1 MKFISN
7 TTPLLLLIV
16 IIIIHTIQIISTA
29 EVDNNNNNLD
39 PPQICS
45 NLAKVYDLIFTTP
58 TTNPAS
64 LQTLVSQLQFALAPI
79 PPNTYLCPPFQH
91 RARSNY
97 GYFLSDLNQLEESIV
112 QFAIATNEAVQSF
125 PHHGSPHDV
134 IIPALNLVQEASIHS
149 LATIPQLDEIWDVI
163 FKFEPDNRSQRLHKL
178 VELPWMPRTTDEIDR
193 IYSNL
198 ELSLASLLAD
208 EGMKCA
214 TINVGGCDESPQ
226 RGSIWSPLYVPYYH
240 LYSMSKLSLI
250 AKDLSKLYS
259 ESTSSLAWLNADIY
273 MEMEKKVTDN
283 KTVHV
288 VFVSAF
294 MTLDHSLGQHISGV
308 VAQLSL
314 RKDKFK
320 ITIVHITEG
329 GVKDSYK
336 FILNDQESL
345 FLNKD
350 QGYLSENREKLAGLK
365 PDVIIYPEI
374 GMDSHTYFLAF
385 ARIAPIQVATW
396 GFPASLWT
404 GEIDYFISAEGL
416 ELDPTGGNNQHH
428 HDHDHHGEQVVLL
441 GEGGVPPWFFYFEDA
456 HGGDSMPE
464 DRYEEVVQVI
474 EKVSASR
481 ERSEQQEMFA
491 NPLHTAQK
499 RKQNNILYS
508 ARTVEDPPRY
518 GRCFARH

>member
-1 MKFISN
+1 
-7 TTPLLLLIV
+7 
-16 IIIIHTIQIISTA
+16 
-29 EVDNNNNNLD
+29 
-39 PPQICS
+39 
-45 NLAKVYDLIFTTP
+45 
-58 TTNPAS
+58 
-64 LQTLVSQLQFALAPI
+64 
-79 PPNTYLCPPFQH
+79 
-91 RARSNY
+91 
-97 GYFLSDLNQLEESIV
+97 
-112 QFAIATNEAVQSF
+112 
-125 PHHGSPHDV
+125 
-134 IIPALNLVQEASIHS
+134 
-149 LATIPQLDEIWDVI
+149 
-163 FKFEPDNRSQRLHKL
+163 
-178 VELPWMPRTTDEIDR
+178 
-193 IYSNL
+193 
-198 ELSLASLLAD
+198 
-208 EGMKCA
+208 
-214 TINVGGCDESPQ
+214 
-226 RGSIWSPLYVPYYH
+226 
-240 LYSMSKLSLI
+240 
-250 AKDLSKLYS
+250 
-259 ESTSSLAWLNADIY
+259 
-273 MEMEKKVTDN
+273 
-283 KTVHV
+283 
-288 VFVSAF
+288 
-294 MTLDHSLGQHISGV
+294 
-308 VAQLSL
+308 
-314 RKDKFK
+314 
-320 ITIVHITEG
+320 VHITEG

-456 HGGDSMPE
+456 HGGDIMPE